1 MSVYELSARE
11 LYDAYA
17 QGAGPAELLK
27 RTRVEI
33 ATRLR
38 VEEGLRQEEAY
49 YAADQILAHA
59 RDLVE
64 SRQKE

>member
-11 LYDAYA
+11 IYETYVGYQVPPD
-17 QGAGPAELLK
+17 LLTEG
-27 RTRVEI
+27 REEI

-49 YAADQILAHA
+49 YAADQILAYIRGLA
-59 RDLVE
+59 GTE
-64 SRQKE
+64 EA